1 MDSLE
6 EIAALVRSCNDCPLG
21 RGRSNA
27 VPGEGP
33 ADAEIMFIGE
43 GPGFQEDRQ
52 GRPFVGPAGQFLE
65 GLLASIGM
73 RREDVFIANMV
84 KCRPPQNRDP
94 APAEISTC
102 RKYLDRQIEL
112 VDPRLIVT
120 LGRFSLGRFFPGES
134 ISRARGRARP
144 WEGRLIYP
152 VMHPAAGLR
161 RQEMRS
167 SIIQDFKAIPEA
179 LDQAYRLPTAEEPPE
194 TPAEETP
201 QAQPPETPE
210 EAPPT
215 QQLNLF

>member
-6 EIAALVRSCNDCPLG
+6 EIAGLVRNCNDCPLG
-21 RGRSNA
+21 MGRTHA

-33 ADAEIMFIGE
+33 SDAEIMFIGE

-52 GRPFVGPAGQFLE
+52 GRPFVGPAGQFLD

-73 RREDVFIANMV
+73 RREEVFIANMI

-94 APAEISTC
+94 QPAEMSAC
-102 RKYLDRQIEL
+102 GKYLDRQIEL
-112 VDPRLIVT
+112 IDPRLIVT

-134 ISRARGRARP
+134 ISRSRGKPR
-144 WEGRLIYP
+144 EKDGRLIYP

-161 RQEMRS
+161 RQELRA
-167 SIIQDFKAIPEA
+167 SIIQDFKAIPDV
-179 LDQAYRLPTAEEPPE
+179 LDQAYRAPVADGPGPVEEPRNE
-194 TPAEETP
+194 AQDKP
-201 QAQPPETPE
+201 QE
-210 EAPPT
+210 PPT